1 MFQPPV
7 IVFSCIWLKHTW
19 QCTSERLLT
28 REVFFNV
35 KGYRPVAFG
44 QIAFTNSDVHKTPE
58 HDTVIKIVI
67 IGARVLTC
75 AYGTNDSFM
84 EM

>member
-1 MFQPPV
+1 MSRVTDQQP
-7 IVFSCIWLKHTW
+7 
-19 QCTSERLLT
+19 
-28 REVFFNV
+28 N
-35 KGYRPVAFG
+35 G
-44 QIAFTNSDVHKTPE
+44 QIAFTNSDVHKTPG

-75 AYGTNDSFM
+75 AYGTNDSFI